1 MLMSLTQSLGFILT
15 NQIEKDEDHLNCVS
29 TKVKEFEDLFA
40 TNGGKEDTADKPSR
54 LTTISYKNI
63 VTGDSSRNLG
73 SSRDDE
79 MDFQDTDDV
88 SQVIRVEEKWIAG
101 YECPEFILSELE
113 ERCIAKP
120 WEQGVIIKML
130 KRSIGYRALEN
141 RLQVMWAKWGFLNI
155 IDLGQEF
162 YLVTFTNQEDQALAL
177 LEGSWLI

>member
-1 MLMSLTQSLGFILT
+1 M
-15 NQIEKDEDHLNCVS
+15 
-29 TKVKEFEDLFA
+29 DL
-40 TNGGKEDTADKPSR
+40 
-54 LTTISYKNI
+54 
-63 VTGDSSRNLG
+63 
-73 SSRDDE
+73 
-79 MDFQDTDDV
+79 QDTDDV

-177 LEGSWLI
+177 LEGSWLILDHYLTVREWSLNFWPSKDYANQLAMWVRLLGLPIEYYDIKC